1 MVLEDRWLVRVHGET
16 RRRSFQPIHRSCP
29 VQAERINSSRSTLLY
44 PMSDPSYGNRQ
55 CRHDTWTSM
64 DLWSK
69 DFLWKGYTIFD
80 LKTED
85 APNLSSVGGASDS
98 KPAVQSD
105 KKSFGYPTSSTSS
118 YGQTG
123 RGSGSSGTGAPVFN
137 VNINVNTT
145 VTGGTIDSRV
155 VSSAVSLP
163 DPTQEIE
170 QSGSSDF
177 EFVSEDEK

>member
-1 MVLEDRWLVRVHGET
+1 
-16 RRRSFQPIHRSCP
+16 
-29 VQAERINSSRSTLLY
+29 
-44 PMSDPSYGNRQ
+44 
-55 CRHDTWTSM
+55 M

-123 RGSGSSGTGAPVFN
+123 LGSGSSGTGAPVFN

-145 VTGGTIDSRV
+145 VTGGTTDSRV

-177 EFVSEDEK
+177 EFVSENEK